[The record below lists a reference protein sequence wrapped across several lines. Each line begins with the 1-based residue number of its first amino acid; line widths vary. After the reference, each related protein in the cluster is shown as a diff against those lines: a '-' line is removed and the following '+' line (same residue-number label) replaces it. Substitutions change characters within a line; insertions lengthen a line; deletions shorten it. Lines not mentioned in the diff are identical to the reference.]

1 MAVAGRALFRTSYRV
16 GSVRGPGSLPYA
28 PAPFCISLDPAPH
41 KCHPGSALSVSGRL
55 RQAVI
60 HHAVL
65 APEMQLPIS
74 VGLTTKRNAGFVLIV
89 AEDIADEDVTVA
101 CG

>member
-1 MAVAGRALFRTSYRV
+1 
-16 GSVRGPGSLPYA
+16 
-28 PAPFCISLDPAPH
+28 
-41 KCHPGSALSVSGRL
+41 
-55 RQAVI
+55 VI